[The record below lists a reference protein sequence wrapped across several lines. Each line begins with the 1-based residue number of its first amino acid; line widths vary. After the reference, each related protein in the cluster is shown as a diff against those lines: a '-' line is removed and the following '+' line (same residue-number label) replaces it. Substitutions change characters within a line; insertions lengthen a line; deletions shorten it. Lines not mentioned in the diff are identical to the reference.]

1 MRNSIIFLGLLS
13 FFYNVYG
20 SQSVIDLPAFDE
32 KEIDYWDPKIFSGT
46 TEYLTLVSD
55 KKNVL
60 KAKSE
65 GSASGLMYREK
76 IDLLKT
82 PYINWS
88 WQIKKK
94 LPELNEQVKS
104 GDDYVARIYVVVGG
118 GFFSWDT
125 KALNYVWSSG
135 KEAERVWDNAYTG
148 SNVKMLSVRTNASQL
163 DTWYNEKRNVY
174 QDMIRYFG
182 DKGSPKANQ
191 KAYQYIDIIA
201 LMTDTDNSQLSAE
214 TLYGPISFSAD

>member
-1 MRNSIIFLGLLS
+1 MRYIMIFLGLLS
-13 FFYNVYG
+13 FSSG
-20 SQSVIDLPAFDE
+20 AKESSPLIDLPAFDE
-32 KEIDYWDPKIFSGT
+32 MGMDYWDPKIFAGT
-46 TEYLTLVSD
+46 THYLPLVSD
-55 KKNVL
+55 NKKVL
-60 KAKSE
+60 EAKSE
-65 GSASGLMYREK
+65 GAASGLMYREK

-135 KEAERVWDNAYTG
+135 KEAEKVWDNAYTG
-148 SNVKMLSVRTNASQL
+148 SNVKMLSVRTNESQL
-163 DTWYNEKRNVY
+163 NTWYNEKRNVY

-182 DKGSPKANQ
+182 DKGSPVANQ
-191 KAYQYIDIIA
+191 EAYQFIDIIA
-201 LMTDTDNSQLSAE
+201 LMTDTDDSQLSAE